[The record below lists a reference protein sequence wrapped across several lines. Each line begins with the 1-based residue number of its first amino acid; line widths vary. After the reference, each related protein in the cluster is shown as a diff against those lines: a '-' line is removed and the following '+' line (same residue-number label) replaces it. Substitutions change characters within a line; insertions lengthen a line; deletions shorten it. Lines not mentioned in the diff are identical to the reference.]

1 MSVMQTS
8 RKLGMVT
15 MDEAI
20 AQLYFAGKI
29 SKIVKMKNPGYSYI
43 IASFLQKLSVFAKV
57 ILPKRWFAALLAVYY
72 KL

>member
-1 MSVMQTS
+1 
-8 RKLGMVT
+8 
-15 MDEAI
+15 
-20 AQLYFAGKI
+20 
-29 SKIVKMKNPGYSYI
+29 MKNPGYSYI